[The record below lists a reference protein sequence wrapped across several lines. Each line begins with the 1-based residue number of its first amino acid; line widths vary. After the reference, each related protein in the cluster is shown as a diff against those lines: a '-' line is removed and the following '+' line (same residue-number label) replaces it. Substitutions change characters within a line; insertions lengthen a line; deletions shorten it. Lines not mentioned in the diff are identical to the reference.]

1 LASFANNSSQDN
13 QNKIKK
19 KKSQESLEI
28 YDVDQNGVKKGNLF
42 QRQSTSKEALDSF

>member
-13 QNKIKK
+13 QNKK

-42 QRQSTSKEALDSF
+42 QRQSTSKGALDSF

>member
-13 QNKIKK
+13 QNTIKK
-19 KKSQESLEI
+19 AQESLEI